1 MGEIERP
8 FAEVLAPCYPKMA
21 ACAMFYDS
29 LTKPHRQ
36 MVDASCGGTFMIKSE
51 NEARTLF
58 DNLIKNSVQ
67 HASTSRRTPASKAQK
82 TKNLFEA
89 STPLD
94 VTTKVDALSQK
105 IDQLMAIGFVPTLS
119 SYISTL
125 HEPCSFCSSSSHHV
139 RDCPTIG

>member
-8 FAEVLAPCYPKMA
+8 FAEVLAPCYPEMA

-67 HASTSRRTPASKAQK
+67 HASTSRRTPRLKRPKIFLKQ
-82 TKNLFEA
+82 
-89 STPLD
+89 
-94 VTTKVDALSQK
+94 AL
-105 IDQLMAIGFVPTLS
+105 LWM
-119 SYISTL
+119 
-125 HEPCSFCSSSSHHV
+125 
-139 RDCPTIG
+139 